1 MAHISIANLTKSFGG
16 DEEVLRGLNL
26 EIKEGEF
33 LVLLG
38 PSGCGKTTLLR
49 MIAGLETI
57 TSGQILIDRKDVS
70 RVAAAKR
77 GLAMVFQSYALYPH
91 MTVRSNIAFGLK
103 LAKMSKEEVEKRVQS
118 VAKTLRITQ
127 LLERKPRALSG
138 GQRQRVAIGRA
149 IARHPV
155 AFLFDEPLSNL
166 DAALR
171 VEMRLELADL
181 HHRLKTTMIY
191 VTHDQ
196 MEAMT
201 LADRIVVMNNGVIE
215 QLGRA
220 MELYRHPAN
229 LFVAEFIGSPK
240 MNIFPCKP
248 AATEAVSVGE
258 DIKLKIAAP
267 LLKGSPATL
276 GIRPEHL
283 SLVTQGGD
291 CSGEVHVVEQLG
303 DNTYVYVEVAG
314 LGLVN
319 ARVSADK
326 EFKVGSKVGIE
337 FNPSHCLLFDSKGK
351 SLINYSK

>member
-1 MAHISIANLTKSFGG
+1 MAAISIVNLTKTFDN
-16 DEEVLRGLNL
+16 DEEVLSGLNL
-26 EIKEGEF
+26 AIEKGEF

-57 TSGQILIDRKDVS
+57 TSGEILIDDEDVS
-70 RVAAAKR
+70 KVSAAKR

-103 LAKMSKEEVEKRVQS
+103 LAKMNKDEIEERVQS
-118 VAKTLRITQ
+118 VAKTLRLTH
-127 LLERKPRALSG
+127 LLARKPRALSG

-149 IARHPV
+149 IARQPV

-166 DAALR
+166 DASLR

-215 QLGRA
+215 QLGKA
-220 MELYRHPAN
+220 IDLYRCPAN

-240 MNIFPCKP
+240 MNLFPCKP
-248 AATEAVSVGE
+248 TSARSVSIGRGISVQVT
-258 DIKLKIAAP
+258 LP
-267 LLKGSPATL
+267 LLKGSPKTL

-283 SLVTQGGD
+283 SLTTQGGD
-291 CSGEVHVVEQLG
+291 CKGEVHVVEQLG
-303 DNTYVYVEVAG
+303 NSSYVYVNVAG

-319 ARVSADK
+319 VRVSADK
-326 EFKVGSKVGIE
+326 EFAIGSKVGVK
-337 FNPSHCLLFDSKGK
+337 FNPQNCLLFDTKGK
-351 SLINYSK
+351 SLVNYGK